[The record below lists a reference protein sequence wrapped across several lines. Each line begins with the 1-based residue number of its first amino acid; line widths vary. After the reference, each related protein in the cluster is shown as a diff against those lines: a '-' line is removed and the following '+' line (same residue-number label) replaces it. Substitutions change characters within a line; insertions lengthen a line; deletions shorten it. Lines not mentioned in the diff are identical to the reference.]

1 MIAVKEELEMCE
13 YLASEA
19 SLTLLH
25 EYHCRVG
32 VLRDLQYV
40 DTSSVV
46 SSRAGWAVRWA
57 ATSSSSLEEEKVA

>member
-19 SLTLLH
+19 SLTLLL

-46 SSRAGWAVRWA
+46 QLKGRVGCEIGSNVSF
-57 ATSSSSLEEEKVA
+57 S